1 MIHNNAKCVGVWISG
16 SWIYVKAVFGCVSW
30 IGFLFVCL
38 FPSQI
43 QGFRFFFS
51 FPSVIPFHSRV
62 QIQPKA
68 IERIYN
74 GVVLMFLYTDGRGIM
89 AYGMEL

>member
-1 MIHNNAKCVGVWISG
+1 MHNVLMC
-16 SWIYVKAVFGCVSW
+16 
-30 IGFLFVCL
+30 GFLDLGSMLMLCL
-38 FPSQI
+38 DVYLGLAFHLCACFPPK
-43 QGFRFFFS
+43 FRVSGFFS

-74 GVVLMFLYTDGRGIM
+74 GVVLMFLYTDARGIM